1 MSARAAYAIIS
12 LNVSSLFLPMAQSL
26 KFDASALGLLTAA
39 YYIGFGL
46 ISLPS
51 GFLAARVDTR
61 KLAVYG
67 LASASIA
74 ALLCSAVQE
83 LLGLVILRLVVGIG
97 LAFFYAPAL
106 VLLTKAYRRGAEGLA
121 TGLAFAAQS
130 LGGII
135 GILGWAVLAEIIGW
149 RLSFVISGTIGLLM
163 ALFILIFVDRPG
175 SYSQV
180 KPTSI
185 RVILNER
192 VVIISLVLIGLQVS
206 YGLVL
211 SFAVYYL
218 ENAMSLAPSV
228 AGSVTSLILVAA
240 FFGSPIFGRAYDK
253 SNKSRRL
260 LLVSGAGAAIGLS
273 MLALQ
278 SLLLAGLGAL
288 LVGFCSGGFAVAYDA
303 ARKLTGVSEEHKT
316 LLYSW
321 LLTVSFVGFFPFSIV
336 FGWFAVLFGY
346 TPAWIMGA
354 ILTLV
359 LVAPASMLLENHQH

>member
-1 MSARAAYAIIS
+1 M
-12 LNVSSLFLPMAQSL
+12 PMAQSL

-39 YYIGFGL
+39 YYVGFGL

-51 GFLAARVDTR
+51 GFLAAKIDTR

-67 LASASIA
+67 LVSASIA
-74 ALLCSAVQE
+74 ALLCSVAQE
-83 LLGLVILRLVVGIG
+83 LLGLVILRLAVGMG

-106 VLLTKAYRRGAEGLA
+106 VLLTKACRRGAEGLA

-130 LGGII
+130 LGGVI
-135 GILGWAVLAEIIGW
+135 GILGWAIVAEIIGW
-149 RLSFVISGTIGLLM
+149 RLSFVIGGTVGMLM
-163 ALFILIFVDRPG
+163 AFFIFIFVDRPS

-180 KPTSI
+180 KLPSI
-185 RVILNER
+185 RVILNDR
-192 VVIISLVLIGLQVS
+192 MVIISLVLIGLQVS

-218 ENAMSLAPSV
+218 ENVMSLAPSV

-240 FFGSPIFGRAYDK
+240 FFGSPIFGRASDK

-260 LLVSGAGAAIGLS
+260 LLLSGAGAAIGLA

-303 ARKLTGVSEEHKT
+303 ARKLSGAAEEHQT

-321 LLTVSFVGFFPFSIV
+321 LLTVSFVGFFPFSII
-336 FGWFAVLFGY
+336 FGWFAVSFGY
-346 TPAWIMGA
+346 APAWMMGA
-354 ILTLV
+354 VLTLV
-359 LVAPASMLLENHQH
+359 LVAPASILLENHQY